1 MILNVDERLTLLGI
15 LPKERNSADMRI
27 LRDLRMSLSYTE
39 EERKEWGITANQET
53 MRIHWEENEE
63 AEIPIGEIATSIV
76 VGVLRELDKQDKVTE
91 KILFVYDKFI
101 PVTE

>member
-1 MILNVDERLTLLGI
+1 MILNVDERLTLLGV
-15 LPKERNSADMRI
+15 LPGERNAADMRI
-27 LRDLRMSLSYTE
+27 LRDLRMNLSYTE

-53 MRIHWEENEE
+53 MKIHWKENGE

-76 VGVLRELDKQDKVTE
+76 VDVLRKLDEQGKVTE